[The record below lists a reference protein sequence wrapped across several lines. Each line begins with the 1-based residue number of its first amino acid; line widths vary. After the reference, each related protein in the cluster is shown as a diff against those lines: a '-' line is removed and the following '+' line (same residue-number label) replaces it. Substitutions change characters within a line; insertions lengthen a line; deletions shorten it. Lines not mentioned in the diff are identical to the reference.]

1 MSRHIEVQDMCTRP
15 YPKAKHNIWNVQS
28 EQLDSGLWR
37 YRVDGS
43 YERGTV
49 RAAINSTAV
58 AVGDVL
64 VLVYECDQPNLLIGL
79 NTGSTY
85 CMRGCDWLRGGAL
98 DDRIGWNACR
108 IMDTAYP
115 NHEFSIHRDAGW
127 VTIRGCANYTAA
139 DWPHIEQ
146 QIITGKLP
154 AGWFA
159 PPMDTPAGVKTTP
172 QLIP

>member
-1 MSRHIEVQDMCTRP
+1 MCTQPR
-15 YPKAKHNIWNVQS
+15 PKAKHNAWNVVS

-49 RAAINSTAV
+49 RAAINATAV

-64 VLVYECDQPNLLIGL
+64 VLVYECDAPTLLVGL
-79 NTGSTY
+79 NSGSTY
-85 CMRGCDWLRGGAL
+85 CVRGCYWLRCGAL

-108 IMDTAYP
+108 IVDTAYP
-115 NHEFSIHRDAGW
+115 NHEFAIHRDAGW
-127 VTIRGCANYTAA
+127 VTIRGCANYTEA

-146 QIITGKLP
+146 QITAGRLP
-154 AGWFA
+154 AAWFA
-159 PPMDTPAGVKTTP
+159 PPVDTPAGVKTTP

>member
-1 MSRHIEVQDMCTRP
+1 MSSTEPRNMCTQP
-15 YPKAKHNIWNVQS
+15 YPLSKHNVWNVAS

-64 VLVYECDQPNLLIGL
+64 VLVYECDAPTLLVGL

-85 CMRGCDWLRGGAL
+85 CMRGCDWLRGGTVS
-98 DDRIGWNACR
+98 DRIGWNACK
-108 IMDTAYP
+108 IVDTTLS
-115 NHEFSIHRDAGW
+115 NHEFAIHRDAGW
-127 VTIRGCANYTAA
+127 VTIRGCANYTGE
-139 DWPHIEQ
+139 DWPAIET
-146 QIITGKLP
+146 QINNGRLP

-159 PPMDTPAGVKTTP
+159 PPQDGVTGQTYP
-172 QLIP
+172 PVLIP